1 MAAAC
6 ANLKGYAGVDHIIVV
21 AEGTANTEHGVFV
34 RTVECTNSNSVFT
47 TIVAITGCK
56 VPLSVRVE
64 IQRMQ
69 GRQSSCASAD
79 LINATI
85 KVVNTMVQISN
96 AYCILVDLIPSSI
109 KLSTIHSI

>member
-6 ANLKGYAGVDHIIVV
+6 ADFQRYAGVNHVFPIAESTADAEHRIFIGTI
-21 AEGTANTEHGVFV
+21 EGTD
-34 RTVECTNSNSVFT
+34 SNSVFT